1 MSVLSSSID
10 ASEAFS
16 RLGASM
22 DTPDEMLQGLENFCV
37 EVFGSQKD
45 TYPENITLPVPILPE
60 ISAGLL
66 SNNNSVQSIRYQSI
80 AVSQAPQTD
89 HEPPSVGT
97 VLTVAPLQKQAPP
110 EGFTADELS
119 FGTLETATPLAG
131 IVTSAYGYRH
141 HPIDGSYRFHGGM
154 DIGADLGTPIAAFAD
169 GQVEYIGEN
178 SSYGLYLQIDHGNE
192 IKSFYAHCQQLCV
205 AKGQQVRAG
214 ETVALV
220 GSTGISTGPHLH
232 LELKCGGIRV
242 NPAYYLTTI
251 HDAA

>member
-1 MSVLSSSID
+1 MYRRTPTHFPKKHQERTTLCWEVMELNRLLWALLLFMTVFLGKKIYPEKILSVGEGVMSVLSSSID

-80 AVSQAPQTD
+80 AVSQAPQPD

-97 VLTVAPLQKQAPP
+97 VLTVAPLQKQAQAPYV
-110 EGFTADELS
+110 S
-119 FGTLETATPLAG
+119 K
-131 IVTSAYGYRH
+131 TS
-141 HPIDGSYRFHGGM
+141 S
-154 DIGADLGTPIAAFAD
+154 
-169 GQVEYIGEN
+169 
-178 SSYGLYLQIDHGNE
+178 
-192 IKSFYAHCQQLCV
+192 
-205 AKGQQVRAG
+205 
-214 ETVALV
+214 
-220 GSTGISTGPHLH
+220 
-232 LELKCGGIRV
+232 
-242 NPAYYLTTI
+242 
-251 HDAA
+251 